1 MAGNSSTPCPLREI
15 TGLILAG
22 GKASRMGGTDKGL
35 VLLNG
40 RPMIEWVIDRFRPQ
54 VGSLIFNSN
63 TGGQRYADFGG
74 PVVADTIGGYSGPL
88 AGLHAGLTAA
98 TTPYLVCV
106 PCDAPLL
113 PLDLVTRLYSAL
125 IDSNAEVA
133 VARTLRR
140 LQPTFMLCRS
150 DLATSISTFLS
161 EEGRRAI
168 HEWLGRVR
176 AAEVA
181 FPAETAFANVNTP
194 EDLQEIGQ
202 QLAR

>member
-1 MAGNSSTPCPLREI
+1 M
-15 TGLILAG
+15 ILAG

-74 PVVADTIGGYSGPL
+74 SVVADTIGGYSGPL

-98 TTPYLVCV
+98 TTPYLACV

-113 PLDLVTRLYSAL
+113 PGDLVARLYSAL
-125 IDSNAEVA
+125 TDNHAEVA
-133 VARTLRR
+133 VARTATG
-140 LQPTFMLCRS
+140 LQPTFMLCRT
-150 DLATSISTFLS
+150 DLAASIATFLS

-168 HEWLGRVR
+168 HQWLGRVR
-176 AAEVA
+176 TVEVV
-181 FPAETAFANVNTP
+181 FPDETTFANVNTP
-194 EDLQEIGQ
+194 QDLQAIGQ
-202 QLAR
+202 QLSR